1 MTTAKLDTYEVPT
14 NRELMNP
21 TLDALFELG
30 GSATNGEITTQVIK
44 DLGLS
49 SEIVEAP
56 HITRSNTN
64 AHMTELEYRLAWS
77 RTYLK
82 MYGAIENSTRG
93 VWSLTAKGR
102 NVGQV
107 DPQEVTT
114 FVRQLQGKRESV
126 KNSEVSFEA
135 TSIDDAES
143 EELEDEETEWREHLL
158 KTLLEMTSDAFE
170 RLCQLLLRES
180 GFIEVEVTGR
190 PSDGGIDGRGIIRL
204 GGLIGFAVLFQ
215 CKRYSSN
222 VGVGVVRDFRGA
234 MQGRADK
241 GLIITTSNFTQEAQI
256 EATRD
261 GAPPI
266 DLING
271 ELLLDKLKEL
281 GLGVSTSTRTVEVVE
296 VNDGWFNTI

>member
-1 MTTAKLDTYEVPT
+1 MTFSNFDTSEVPT

-30 GSATNGEITTQVIK
+30 GSATNSEITTQVIK
-44 DLGLS
+44 DLNLQ

-82 MYGAIENSTRG
+82 VYGAIDNSTRG
-93 VWSLTAKGR
+93 IWSLTAKGR
-102 NVGQV
+102 ELGQV
-107 DPQEVTT
+107 DPQDVTS
-114 FVRQLQGKRESV
+114 FVRLQQGKQKSSKRVED
-126 KNSEVSFEA
+126 VSEA
-135 TSIDDAES
+135 TSMDDS
-143 EELEDEETEWREHLL
+143 RDDEELEDEGTEWRGHLL
-158 KTLLEMTSDAFE
+158 ETLLHMPPDAFE

-204 GGLIGFAVLFQ
+204 GGLIGFPVLFQ
-215 CKRYSSN
+215 CKRYTSN

-241 GLIITTSNFTQEAQI
+241 GLIITTGNFTQEAQA

-281 GLGVSTSTRTVEVVE
+281 ELGVSTRMVEVVE
-296 VNDGWFNTI
+296 IDDDWFDMA

>member
-1 MTTAKLDTYEVPT
+1 MTFSNFDTSEVPT

-30 GSATNGEITTQVIK
+30 GSATNSEITTQVIK
-44 DLGLS
+44 DLNLQ

-82 MYGAIENSTRG
+82 VYGVIDNSTRG
-93 VWSLTAKGR
+93 IWSLTANGR
-102 NVGQV
+102 ELGQV
-107 DPQEVTT
+107 DPQDVAS
-114 FVRQLQGKRESV
+114 FVRLQQGKQKSSKRIED
-126 KNSEVSFEA
+126 VSEA
-135 TSIDDAES
+135 TSMDDS
-143 EELEDEETEWREHLL
+143 RDDEELEDEGTEWREHLL
-158 KTLLEMTSDAFE
+158 ETLLQMPPDAFE

-204 GGLIGFAVLFQ
+204 GGLIGFPVLFQ
-215 CKRYSSN
+215 CKRYTSN
-222 VGVGVVRDFRGA
+222 VGVGIVRDFRGA

-241 GLIITTSNFTQEAQI
+241 GLIITTGNFTQEAQV

-281 GLGVSTSTRTVEVVE
+281 ELGVSTRMVEVVE
-296 VNDGWFNTI
+296 IDDDWFDMA

>member
-1 MTTAKLDTYEVPT
+1 MP
-14 NRELMNP
+14 
-21 TLDALFELG
+21 
-30 GSATNGEITTQVIK
+30 
-44 DLGLS
+44 
-49 SEIVEAP
+49 
-56 HITRSNTN
+56 
-64 AHMTELEYRLAWS
+64 
-77 RTYLK
+77 
-82 MYGAIENSTRG
+82 STRTES
-93 VWSLTAKGR
+93 SLNRHQRRLPPDHVYTHI
-102 NVGQV
+102 
-107 DPQEVTT
+107 DVTS
-114 FVRQLQGKRESV
+114 GKRESV

-204 GGLIGFAVLFQ
+204 GGLIGFPVLFQ

-241 GLIITTSNFTQEAQI
+241 GLIITT
-256 EATRD
+256 R
-261 GAPPI
+261 
-266 DLING
+266 
-271 ELLLDKLKEL
+271 
-281 GLGVSTSTRTVEVVE
+281 VC
-296 VNDGWFNTI
+296 